1 MAYEDSDYEI
11 FYDEIVDNVRITK
24 FRMKKNGAVG
34 ICRDPIHTPEEQ
46 AIISSNFAK
55 AAARI
60 VFPDVDLSRVK
71 SITVICNDQLPAGTE
86 VE

>member
-1 MAYEDSDYEI
+1 MAKYDSDYEI

-24 FRMKKNGAVG
+24 FRMKNGATVT
-34 ICRDPIHTPEEQ
+34 CRDPIHTPEEQ

-60 VFPDVDLSRVK
+60 VFPDVDLSKVK
-71 SITVICNDQLPAGTE
+71 SITIICNDELDENNET
-86 VE
+86 